1 MAYARVMFIGKE
13 GSGKSSLLDG
23 LMGRPFRE
31 GRDSTALAEQKTLK
45 YWWMQVET
53 GGNRVWTK
61 QTEEDQCRELAARS
75 RKVANEIPRTEGRNE
90 LSTTEPIMVG
100 PVSITD
106 TYQSHVDDIS
116 GRAMLQQG
124 EDSPDV
130 LHVWDCG
137 GQPVFLDILSAFI
150 TTRTFFLLTFN
161 AAESIHAQCGK
172 SVWRLN
178 GQQIPG
184 RKRNIT
190 NIQLLI
196 QWLQLIYTTVS
207 STQKKLVKAMP
218 IGSHGDEI
226 LSTKDDIIQSVVSA
240 CKDKAFGNILLK
252 CVIVNNRTAG
262 QGEREDPAYGM
273 IRESIHSFIEDV
285 KDITED
291 TPLSWISFRSMV
303 MDLIKKGKNVYILSK
318 ADASQIAKGC
328 NIPNVDSVLEFY
340 HQLGVFLYFSKSC
353 PDTIFVNPHWL
364 FQQLC
369 KLLMPGDELQ
379 VTLAQRNSL
388 DNSGILSSE
397 VYQKVSRKCGL
408 GDDDLVNIL
417 DNFDLAKQIPPKQAP
432 ETLTDKNIFFVPCM
446 LQNITVVEPKQG
458 HVQSAP
464 LHIVFK
470 DMGCVPPGFFIR
482 LAAQMVQKNILF
494 QLHYDQGIFRNCIP
508 FVYRECFAVT
518 IFEPPSIE
526 TIHINVSVHKA
537 TKRKSLRYICHPLC
551 QELYQMSKEACER
564 WLPSVKLPHF
574 AFKCEQHNDGKTY
587 FAYLKMDKKEE
598 HVPVCKKCLAPVDDT
613 EEYKHWLPPP
623 QENVCIYMY
632 MYTYPTCI
640 YTYPTRIYTYPT
652 RIYTYPTREMSIL
665 CYIN

>member
-1 MAYARVMFIGKE
+1 MHSYNIIHVRYFLVSTQSETAKFCAKCLEVNIFYYTGDFIEALKNGSEPVAYARVMFIGKE

-23 LMGRPFRE
+23 LMGLSFKE
-31 GRDSTALAEQKTLK
+31 GRDSTSFAEQKTLK

-53 GGNRVWTK
+53 GGKRIWMK
-61 QTEEDQCRELAARS
+61 QTEEDQRRELAARS
-75 RKVANEIPRTEGRNE
+75 RKVANKIPRTEGRNE
-90 LSTTEPIMVG
+90 LSTTEQIMVES
-100 PVSITD
+100 VSITD

-116 GRAMLQQG
+116 KRAMLQQR

-150 TTRTFFLLTFN
+150 SARTFFLLTFN

-207 STQKKLVKAMP
+207 STQKKLVKAML
-218 IGSHGDEI
+218 IGSRGDEI
-226 LSTKDDIIQSVVSA
+226 LSTKDNVIESVNSA

-262 QGEREDPAYGM
+262 QGEREDPAYDI

-285 KDITED
+285 TED

-303 MDLIKKGKNVYILSK
+303 MDLIKKGKNVYVLSK

-340 HQLGVFLYFSKSC
+340 HQLGMFLYFPKSC
-353 PDTIFVNPHWL
+353 PDSIFVNPHWL

-369 KLLMPGDELQ
+369 KLLMPGNELQ
-379 VTLAQRNSL
+379 VTLAQRNFL

-417 DNFDLAKQIPPKQAP
+417 DNFDLAKQIPPYQAP

-446 LQNITVVEPKQG
+446 LQNIKAVEPKQG
-458 HVQSAP
+458 HVRSAP
-464 LHIVFK
+464 LHIVIWDVFHLVFSSALLHRWCRRITCFSFTTIK
-470 DMGCVPPGFFIR
+470 VYSATAFHSYIASVSQSQFSNLLPLRLFTFMSVFIKLSKER
-482 LAAQMVQKNILF
+482 HLQTYA
-494 QLHYDQGIFRNCIP
+494 LHYAKN
-508 FVYRECFAVT
+508 
-518 IFEPPSIE
+518 SI
-526 TIHINVSVHKA
+526 K
-537 TKRKSLRYICHPLC
+537 
-551 QELYQMSKEACER
+551 
-564 WLPSVKLPHF
+564 
-574 AFKCEQHNDGKTY
+574 
-587 FAYLKMDKKEE
+587 
-598 HVPVCKKCLAPVDDT
+598 
-613 EEYKHWLPPP
+613 
-623 QENVCIYMY
+623 
-632 MYTYPTCI
+632 
-640 YTYPTRIYTYPT
+640 
-652 RIYTYPTREMSIL
+652 
-665 CYIN
+665 